1 VTRQVLQKIWTDEST
16 RSSRT
21 SPSGSNSREEE
32 LAGILRGKEKPPG
45 GNWSEHYTSDLYSS
59 SLHLSDGTKFAEV
72 LRTRLSIPRWD
83 RIVDTFWIKK
93 DSEKKILFLI
103 PELKNGGVLKMETLL
118 KLIFK
123 SWVRMLIYISTR
135 CGRDSHAKQL
145 GRGCE
150 LTTIVWIL
158 AEHAGIFRI

>member
-1 VTRQVLQKIWTDEST
+1 MD
-16 RSSRT
+16 SSRT

-59 SLHLSDGTKFAEV
+59 SLLLSDGTKFAEV

-93 DSEKKILFLI
+93 DSEKKNSVLDPGVEKWWCF
-103 PELKNGGVLKMETLL
+103 ENGDTVETHIQVMGPYADLY
-118 KLIFK
+118 INP
-123 SWVRMLIYISTR
+123 VRQRFPCQAARPWL
-135 CGRDSHAKQL
+135 
-145 GRGCE
+145 
-150 LTTIVWIL
+150 
-158 AEHAGIFRI
+158 